1 VVNVNVEITIPQKI
15 KDFTL
20 KEWSLKSIVHIVIR
34 EQCIKK
40 QGNKTGYI
48 GQ

>member
-1 VVNVNVEITIPQKI
+1 VSVNVEITIPQKI

-20 KEWSLKSIVHIVIR
+20 KEWSLKSIVLIVIK

-40 QGNKTGYI
+40 PGNWTGYI

>member
-1 VVNVNVEITIPQKI
+1 VNVNAEITIPQKI
-15 KDFTL
+15 KDFTR
-20 KEWSLKSIVHIVIR
+20 KEWSLKSIVPIVIR

-40 QGNKTGYI
+40 PGNLTGYI